1 MARTK
6 GMEKQLLGKSLRVGT
21 EALDAE
27 GAKKPVASGAAAVA
41 APLKL
46 KKKRRRKRAKQ
57 EIRRYRDGKK
67 STDLLA
73 SKASVHRLIREI
85 IAEASSTGDMR
96 VTPRAL
102 AALQEA
108 SEAAV
113 VEALALAN
121 EMAVIVGGREGPLLR
136 DFQCA
141 VRTLPHFTP
150 R

>member
-6 GMEKQLLGKSLRVGT
+6 GLEKQQHAGKAPARLGNVAEDTDKVKKLVVGGVLPT
-21 EALDAE
+21 
-27 GAKKPVASGAAAVA
+27 PV
-41 APLKL
+41 KI

-73 SKASVHRLIREI
+73 SKASVQRLIREI
-85 IAEASSTGDMR
+85 IADKSSTGDMR

-108 SEAAV
+108 AESAM
-113 VEALALAN
+113 VEALARAN

-136 DFQCA
+136 DFKCA
-141 VRTLPHFTP
+141 VRTLPHLLP
-150 R
+150 Q